1 MSETIHIP
9 LLGKLIPDGIKSG
22 TMFLVEFDPDSQWF
36 SVASTIA
43 ARFLEEK
50 RHVAYLAMATP
61 PYDVEHAMTTLGI
74 DVGAA
79 ENSGLLAI
87 EDWYSASLAGGRVDP
102 ANTQGPMFERIN
114 GRMRVRSLKVADLS
128 IEWLKTSKS
137 GPQPSH
143 DIVEFWPAGSLAVS
157 ESCSVIL
164 RFNEEKAF
172 VDFFESRIRPEE
184 LKRKNLVTLQGIM
197 RGVHSDWLYKWMEN
211 ASDGIIDLRVM
222 ERDDEVNTFL
232 RIRSLRGQPHDSRW
246 HKIEVMKNGEAR
258 LTEYT
263 RARLGLR

>member
-1 MSETIHIP
+1 LSETIHIP
-9 LLGKLIPDGIKSG
+9 LLSKLIPDGIKSG
-22 TMFLVEFDPDSQWF
+22 TMFSVEFDPDSQWF

-61 PYDVEHAMTTLGI
+61 PDDVAYAISTLGI

-87 EDWYSASLAGGRVDP
+87 EDWYSASLAGGRVEP
-102 ANTQGPMFERIN
+102 ANPQGPMFERID

-128 IEWLKTSKS
+128 VEWLKTSKA
-137 GPQPSH
+137 GPTHAH

-172 VDFFESRIRPEE
+172 VELFESRIRPEE
-184 LKRKNLVTLQGIM
+184 RKRKNLITLQGLM
-197 RGVHSDWLYKWMEN
+197 RGVHSDWLYKRMEN
-211 ASDGIIDLRVM
+211 ASDGIIDLRVI
-222 ERDDEVNTFL
+222 EREDEVDNLL
-232 RIRSLRGQPHDSRW
+232 RVRNLRGQPHDSRW

-258 LTEYT
+258 LTT
-263 RARLGLR
+263 